1 MAMND
6 AQTMMV
12 YDATKKSM
20 LVSYVLW
27 WFLGMFGAHR
37 FYLGRIPSAVAMLVI
52 TLVSA
57 LLTIVFIGF
66 IGLGAVGIWW
76 IIDAF
81 MIPSIVKELN
91 LKLAAKLGNGGG
103 GTFGMM

>member
-1 MAMND
+1 MSMND

-37 FYLGRIPSAVAMLVI
+37 FYLGRTGTAVVMLVI
-52 TLVSA
+52 TLLSIP
-57 LLTIVFIGF
+57 LTFLFIGF
-66 IGLGAVGIWW
+66 LSLGAMGIWW

-81 MIPSIVKELN
+81 MIPAIVREQN
-91 LKLAAKLGNGGG
+91 LKLASRLGGG
-103 GTFGMM
+103 GLSMMM

>member
-1 MAMND
+1 MND

-27 WFLGMFGAHR
+27 WFLGVFGAHR
-37 FYLGRIPSAVAMLVI
+37 FYLGRTGTAVAMLAI
-52 TLVSA
+52 TLLSIP
-57 LLTIVFIGF
+57 LTLIFIGF
-66 IGLGAVGIWW
+66 LGFAVIGVWW

-81 MIPSIVKELN
+81 MIPAIVREQN
-91 LKLAAKLGNGGG
+91 LKLASRLGGG
-103 GTFGMM
+103 GLSIMM